1 MNSEKDFTP
10 IEIYSGNGWEVEL
23 LKSMLESAGIT
34 CFLQNEYSGT
44 ITPHYTAGGVNPI
57 KLIISSADINEAQP
71 IVEEFHKNQNKDNPI
86 KKNYSLTTLKA
97 RPNLNGELLFD
108 DYKISL
114 RNDPR
119 VIGVNIITFGII
131 GLLNT
136 ASLLNNNNFDSLFD
150 RYILPLSCTFC
161 GFFFFYSISKYRNAK
176 KIHEKEFLPADTKE
190 VFIAKSERNIK
201 FRFVLHDGFE
211 PYFKFKNNKKS
222 EKLISFLKESGV
234 EITYA

>member
-1 MNSEKDFTP
+1 MKD
-10 IEIYSGNGWEVEL
+10 YS
-23 LKSMLESAGIT
+23 I
-34 CFLQNEYSGT
+34 
-44 ITPHYTAGGVNPI
+44 
-57 KLIISSADINEAQP
+57 
-71 IVEEFHKNQNKDNPI
+71 
-86 KKNYSLTTLKA
+86 TTLKA

-136 ASLLNNNNFDSLFD
+136 ANLLNNNNFDSLFD
-150 RYILPLSCTFC
+150 RYILPLSCAFC

-176 KIHEKEFLPADTKE
+176 KIHEKEFLPADIKE
-190 VFIAKSERNIK
+190 VFIAKTEKNIK

-234 EITYA
+234 EITYV

>member
-1 MNSEKDFTP
+1 MNSEKEFRP

-57 KLIISSADINEAQP
+57 KLIISSADIDKAKT
-71 IVEEFHKNQNKDNPI
+71 IVEEFQNNQNKDNPI

-97 RPNLNGELLFD
+97 IPALNGELLFD

-114 RNDPR
+114 RNDPGM
-119 VIGVNIITFGII
+119 IGLNIATFGILGI
-131 GLLNT
+131 SNGFSFWNHLEDDTITERL
-136 ASLLNNNNFDSLFD
+136 
-150 RYILPLSCTFC
+150 ILAITFSMC
-161 GFFFFYSISKYRNAK
+161 IFLFFYTISKYRKAK
-176 KIHEKEFLPADTKE
+176 EMNEKEFLPADIKE
-190 VFIAKSERNIK
+190 VFIVKTDRNIK
-201 FRFVLHDGFE
+201 FRFVLHDNFE

-234 EITYA
+234 KITYV